1 MAYEV
6 IMVYHLHMPLY
17 FLGIFAEYLYF
28 VLMVFNLLLPS
39 SERYVFLVG
48 NCIFKVFD
56 TGYFLDVIYLFEV
69 CTDGVHIIY
78 IVYVKL
84 NATFENTIVRFN
96 IQFMNIYIQLLRYNL
111 CNLIEDSYA
120 VYTFNVYIDREV

>member
-6 IMVYHLHMPLY
+6 IMVYYLHMPLY
-17 FLGIFAEYLYF
+17 FLEKFAEYLYF

-56 TGYFLDVIYLFEV
+56 TGYFLDMIYLFKV

-84 NATFENTIVRFN
+84 NTTFENTIVRFN
-96 IQFMNIYIQLLRYNL
+96 IQFMNIWKEFIMMLQVLNKMNIQKIKIMSL
-111 CNLIEDSYA
+111 
-120 VYTFNVYIDREV
+120 